1 MSQIDKVCTLL
12 KKSRGLNFQTRWNMY
27 PKTRRES
34 IGEHTFNVALFALM
48 ILYIKANG
56 SLSFQ
61 DYETVVGALLHD
73 LEEAVT
79 GDIPTLTKRCIK
91 SEDGMLIEAK
101 KELGIDE
108 LGSIDYLFKF
118 FRDNRVVELADKL
131 AAAWWCDE
139 QERCGIKLYKHIK
152 NQILT
157 YVVSEYDEVFPE
169 IKEFISKLGMTYEK
183 EKYTSKFTHV
193 GEPYAYEESKP
204 SCDCAGTVDRQELNK

>member
-1 MSQIDKVCTLL
+1 MSQLDEVCTLL
-12 KKSRGLNFQTRWNMY
+12 RKSRGLNFQTRWNMY
-27 PKTRRES
+27 PKTRPET
-34 IGEHTFNVALFALM
+34 IAEHTFNVALFTLM
-48 ILYIKANG
+48 ILYIKSNG

-61 DYETVVGALLHD
+61 DYETVVGSLLHD

-79 GDIPTLTKRCIK
+79 GDIPTLTKKCIK
-91 SEDGMLIEAK
+91 SEEGMLLEAK
-101 KELGIDE
+101 KELCIEKLD
-108 LGSIDYLFKF
+108 SVDYLFKF

-139 QERCGIKLYKHIK
+139 QEKCGVRLYRHIK

-157 YVVSEYDEVFPE
+157 YVVSEFNEVLPE

-193 GEPYAYEESKP
+193 GEPYAYKESDTNNQ
-204 SCDCAGTVDRQELNK
+204 SVGAVDTKKFN